1 MSKQGFGFRFSGLMG
16 FIAMILVLM
25 FMYFIIT
32 GAWKLL
38 AVAAPVLIV
47 LALIINYKTIV
58 NFLRFM
64 LGLLQRNVLSGIIA
78 IILCVV
84 LFPFL
89 SGILFG
95 KSILDR
101 KVNKLRKAQQ
111 AQDQGEFVDYEEV
124 IRPEREDKFD
134 LPPMEKP
141 KPQPK
146 ENPYKDLF

>member
-16 FIAMILVLM
+16 FIAMILVLV

-38 AVAAPVLIV
+38 AIAAPVLIV

-89 SGILFG
+89 SGILFWESHPG
-95 KSILDR
+95 QESK
-101 KVNKLRKAQQ
+101 Q
-111 AQDQGEFVDYEEV
+111 AQESTTDPGAGR
-124 IRPEREDKFD
+124 ICGLRRSH
-134 LPPMEKP
+134 PP
-141 KPQPK
+141 
-146 ENPYKDLF
+146 